1 MAQAAQALTVSSGA
15 PARLGQTG
23 HLVPALA
30 ETGSRERGR
39 TRSVAC
45 ARLVLDVL
53 AVCVAMAVAF
63 WVKGALPGR
72 DPSAA
77 AGEHLLLGLLSV
89 PAWVTMFWRRR
100 VYSGPHIAGRL
111 DECRR
116 IAQATLGSIGLIA
129 MTAFL
134 LQLYVSRGWLLVTA
148 PLAVMLLTAERE
160 CVRRVVGRLRQKG
173 HLLRSV
179 VIVGGNL
186 EALGLCEMLSQ
197 APTLGYRPVGVV
209 DDEAEVGSHL
219 LGGHRV
225 LGAVGQVLAVSR
237 RTGASGVIIATT
249 AVDHEMTNRL
259 TRQLC
264 AAGIHVELSSSLQDI
279 APARLLLRPLGR
291 FPVVNVELMRRDGW
305 ARWAKR
311 SFDVVVSTVIGLLVL
326 PLVGLAALAVK
337 LSSQGPVLF
346 RQERVGKGGCPFEIL
361 KLRTMVANAEQLA
374 VDLRMGN
381 QAGGPLFKMRRDPRV
396 TRVGRVLRALSIDEL
411 PQLWNVLRGDM
422 SLVGPRPALP
432 SEVPAWSP
440 ALHGRLAVKPGMTGM
455 WQVSGS
461 KRWSSFDEYARL
473 DLYYVDNWSIWTDLA
488 ILVRTVPAVLLNHLS

>member
-1 MAQAAQALTVSSGA
+1 MAQAAEELTLSSGA
-15 PARLGQTG
+15 SARTG
-23 HLVPALA
+23 GTGIVRALA
-30 ETGSRERGR
+30 EVDWRERRR
-39 TRSVAC
+39 TRRVAC
-45 ARLVLDVL
+45 TRLLLDL
-53 AVCVAMAVAF
+53 SAVAVAMAVAF
-63 WVKGALPGR
+63 WGKGVLPGR

-77 AGEHLLLGLLSV
+77 ADEHLLLGLLSM
-89 PAWVTMFWRRR
+89 PAWMTMFWRRR
-100 VYSGPHIAGRL
+100 MYSGPHIAGRL

-116 IAQATLGSIGLIA
+116 IVQATLGSVGLIA

-134 LQLYVSRGWLLVTA
+134 LQLYVSRGWLLATA
-148 PLAVMLLTAERE
+148 PLAVVLLTAERE
-160 CVRRVVGRLRQKG
+160 CVRRAVGRLRRNG
-173 HLLRSV
+173 HLLRPV

-197 APTLGYRPVGVV
+197 APTLGYRPVGFV

-225 LGAVGQVLAVSR
+225 LGAVEDVLRVSR
-237 RTGASGVIIATT
+237 ATGASGVIVATT
-249 AVDHEMTNRL
+249 AVDQETTNRL

-291 FPVVNVELMRRDGW
+291 VPVVNVELMRRDGW
-305 ARWAKR
+305 AMWAKR
-311 SFDVVVSTVIGLLVL
+311 SFDVIVSAVIGLLAL
-326 PLVGLAALAVK
+326 PLVGLAALAVR
-337 LSSQGPVLF
+337 LTSRGPVLF
-346 RQERVGKGGCPFEIL
+346 RQERVGKGGDPFQIL
-361 KLRTMVANAEQLA
+361 KLRTMVANAEELA
-374 VDLRMGN
+374 AELRLGN

-396 TRVGRVLRALSIDEL
+396 TRVGRVLRALSVDEL

-461 KRWSSFDEYARL
+461 KRWHSFDEYARL